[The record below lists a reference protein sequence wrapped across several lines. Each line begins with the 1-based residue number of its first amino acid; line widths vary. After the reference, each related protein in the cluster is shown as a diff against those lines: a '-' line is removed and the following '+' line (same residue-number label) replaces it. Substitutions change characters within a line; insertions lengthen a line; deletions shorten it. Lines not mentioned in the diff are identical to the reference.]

1 MPSQFKAPVIEDFAA
16 EDIRAFYDSSV
27 FRVWHLAGKERT
39 YKIAKVQRITSE
51 FRNEIRKR
59 AVLRLLDSK
68 GREVPLP
75 LELNAT
81 NRKTIQQLYGNRPQE
96 WVGKLITLY
105 PSQTDMAGQT
115 VDCIRVRP
123 IVPGKAASRSRQP
136 ASLPPVAQGPNLGDL
151 AEDTIAAL
159 NGPVEDEDEDE
170 PPMGA
175 LESDHDADDEVDS
188 ALQ

>member
-1 MPSQFKAPVIEDFAA
+1 MPNQFKAPLIEDFAA

-39 YKIAKVQRITSE
+39 YKITRVQRITTE

-59 AVLRLLDSK
+59 AVLRLVDNK

-81 NRKTIQQLYGNRPQE
+81 NRKTIQQLYGNRPQD

-115 VDCIRVRP
+115 VDCIRVRNSM
-123 IVPGKAASRSRQP
+123 PGKMATRNKQGATVLQP
-136 ASLPPVAQGPNLGDL
+136 T
-151 AEDTIAAL
+151 AELRHEEADYAEGAAL
-159 NGPVEDEDEDE
+159 DEDE

-175 LESDHDADDEVDS
+175 LETDRDTGAEADGETDS
-188 ALQ
+188 VIQ

>member
-1 MPSQFKAPVIEDFAA
+1 MPNQFKAPLIEDFAA

-27 FRVWHLAGKERT
+27 FRVWHLGGKERT
-39 YKIAKVQRITSE
+39 YKIARVQRITTE
-51 FRNEIRKR
+51 FRNEVRKR
-59 AVLRLLDSK
+59 AVLRLVDGK

-96 WVGKLITLY
+96 WVGKLVTLY

-123 IVPGKAASRSRQP
+123 TVPGKAAGARSRQVAHVTP
-136 ASLPPVAQGPNLGDL
+136 PSLPPP
-151 AEDTIAAL
+151 AEDSVADDDAA
-159 NGPVEDEDEDE
+159 VDDEE

-175 LESDHDADDEVDS
+175 LETDQEQGDGEADS